1 MPCRLNPLK
10 TILKPFW
17 TLSEGK
23 EDRYAVSTN
32 ALASHLVTSQAS
44 VSEMYKRLAEK
55 EFIDYVPYRG
65 GSLSPKGRQL
75 ASKSDSKAQVM
86 GSVSS

>member
-1 MPCRLNPLK
+1 M
-10 TILKPFW
+10 
-17 TLSEGK
+17 
-23 EDRYAVSTN
+23 STN

-65 GSLSPKGRQL
+65 GSLSPKGAP
-75 ASKSDSKAQVM
+75 ASCKSDTKAQVV